1 LNEFEEIVGDDLPTG
16 LPPLRSISH
25 QFDLIPRSSL
35 PNKYPYRMTLGE
47 SKEVNRKVHKLIER
61 GLIQESFTNYDGL
74 QIHAYTNY
82 DELEEDE

>member
-1 LNEFEEIVGDDLPTG
+1 
-16 LPPLRSISH
+16 
-25 QFDLIPRSSL
+25 
-35 PNKYPYRMTLGE
+35 MTLGE